1 MANVIETL
9 VATSPIKS
17 TPEKF
22 YNFFKYDI
30 NDLVKVFPACFK
42 GVQVLEGEEA
52 TVGCVKLW
60 SYVLGGIPMTAK
72 ERIEAINDAEKSL
85 TIAVIGGDLMRLYKS
100 FSFTLNASEGLAKWT
115 FAFEK
120 LTILTPPPELYIPL
134 AITITTLVDAFLLI
148 N

>member
-22 YNFFKYDI
+22 YNFFKHDI
-30 NDLVKVFPACFK
+30 NDLVKVYPAAFK

-85 TIAVIGGDLMRLYKS
+85 TIAVIGGDLMGLYKS
-100 FSFTLNASEGLAKWT
+100 FNFTLNASEGLAKWT
-115 FAFEK
+115 FAYEK

-134 AITITTLVDAFLLI
+134 AITISTLVDAYLLL